1 MKRSWVRSFRRRL
14 VALTLV
20 GGLVLAL
27 CSFALGADAAPKL
40 IVTRSVAAN
49 RVAELPEYVRPQG
62 FSSAQFDFGL
72 ESRWR
77 YELRRNDY
85 SSKFL
90 DGDDAVVSRTLLYLG
105 LKEVVDPLRLV
116 LELQDSRHFLSERA
130 PDPKVSDHFEPI
142 QAMAQLYFP
151 ETLAGMP
158 IKLSFGRMAFD
169 AVDRRLI
176 TRNRNRNTTNTFDGF
191 RLRLGDETR
200 PWEIDSIALKPT
212 QRTENGINR
221 LNETAEDVSL
231 FGVMGYWRPNSP
243 SAVLEPYWLWL
254 DQRGAAA
261 LAQQRDIHTF
271 GLHAYGQWGLDQS
284 WNYDVS
290 LAAQFG
296 EVRGLRH
303 RAFAVHGEI
312 GYTFSAPYSPQIAGW
327 LNYASGDRDS
337 QDQTDN
343 SFDPLFGATYTFYG
357 YTGHFMWQ
365 NLVNPALRFSF
376 QPRKSVRFEV
386 MYRTFWLASASDQ
399 WARGANRRDPSGQG
413 GSFVGQEVDARL
425 VWQIS
430 RHFDIDAA
438 YAHFIPG
445 RFVHS
450 TGPSP
455 DADFFQVAATL
466 RF

>member
-1 MKRSWVRSFRRRL
+1 ML
-14 VALTLV
+14 P
-20 GGLVLAL
+20 AL
-27 CSFALGADAAPKL
+27 CSFALRADLAPVP

-49 RVAELPEYVRPQG
+49 RIAECPEYVRPQG
-62 FSSAQFDFGL
+62 AGSARLDFGL

-77 YELRRNDY
+77 YEFRRNDY
-85 SSKFL
+85 ASKYL
-90 DGDDAVVSRTLLYLG
+90 DRDDAVVSRTMLYLG
-105 LKEVVDPLRLV
+105 LKEVVDPLRLA
-116 LELQDSRHFLSERA
+116 LELQDSRRFLSERA
-130 PDPKVSDHFEPI
+130 PDPKVSDHLEPI

-151 ETLAGMP
+151 ETFSGMP

-176 TRNRNRNTTNTFDGF
+176 TRNRNRNTINTFDGF

-200 PWEIDSIALKPT
+200 PWEIDSIAVRPT
-212 QRTENGINR
+212 QRTESGINR
-221 LNETAEDVSL
+221 FNETADNVSL
-231 FGVMGYWRPNSP
+231 YGVMGYWRPCSP
-243 SAVLEPYWLWL
+243 LAVLEPYWLWL
-254 DQRGAAA
+254 DQSGAAT

-271 GLHAYGQWGLDQS
+271 GLHAYGQWGVDQS
-284 WNYDVS
+284 WHYDLS
-290 LAAQFG
+290 LAAQLG
-296 EVRGLRH
+296 EARGLRH
-303 RAFAVHGEI
+303 RALAGHAEI

-327 LNYASGDRDS
+327 LNYASGDRNP

-365 NLVNPALRFSF
+365 NVVNPALRFSF
-376 QPRKSVRFEV
+376 QPTKSVRAEL
-386 MYRTFWLASASDQ
+386 MHRTYWLACASDR
-399 WARGANRRDPSGQG
+399 WARGANRQDPSGQG
-413 GSFVGQEVDARL
+413 GSFVGQEFDARL

-455 DADFFQVAATL
+455 DADFLQVAATL

>member
-1 MKRSWVRSFRRRL
+1 MKRLWVRNDLRCFVVFGSSGWML
-14 VALTLV
+14 
-20 GGLVLAL
+20 LAL
-27 CSFALGADAAPKL
+27 CPIHSRADVALGQM
-40 IVTRSVAAN
+40 VTRSAAAN
-49 RVAELPEYVRPQG
+49 RVAEIPEYVRPQG
-62 FSSAQFDFGL
+62 AGGAQFDFGL

-85 SSKFL
+85 ASPVL

-116 LELQDSRHFLSERA
+116 LEMQDSRRFLSERA
-130 PDPKVSDHFEPI
+130 VDPKVSDHVEPI
-142 QAMAQLYFP
+142 QAIAQLYFP
-151 ETLAGMP
+151 DTLSATPMR
-158 IKLSFGRMAFD
+158 LSIGRMAFD
-169 AVDRRLI
+169 AMDRRLI

-200 PWEIDSIALKPT
+200 PWEIDSIAVKPT
-212 QRTENGINR
+212 QRTERGISR
-221 LNETAEDVSL
+221 LNETAQEVSL
-231 FGVMGYWRPNSP
+231 YGLMGYWRPQSL
-243 SAVLEPYWLWL
+243 SAVFEPYWLWL
-254 DQRGAAA
+254 DQRRAATV
-261 LAQQRDIHTF
+261 AQQRDIHTF

-296 EVRGLRH
+296 KVRALRH
-303 RAFAVHGEI
+303 RAFAGHGEI
-312 GYTFSAPYSPQIAGW
+312 GYTFNAPYAPHIAGW

-357 YTGHFMWQ
+357 YTGHFIWQ
-365 NLVNPALRFSF
+365 NMLNPALRFSF
-376 QPRKSVRFEV
+376 QPMKSLRFEL
-386 MYRTFWLASASDQ
+386 MYRTYWLASASDR

-413 GSFVGQEVDARL
+413 GTFVGQEFDTRL

-430 RHFDIDAA
+430 KHFEIDAA

-450 TGPSP
+450 TGPSS
-455 DADFFQVAATL
+455 DADFLQVAATL